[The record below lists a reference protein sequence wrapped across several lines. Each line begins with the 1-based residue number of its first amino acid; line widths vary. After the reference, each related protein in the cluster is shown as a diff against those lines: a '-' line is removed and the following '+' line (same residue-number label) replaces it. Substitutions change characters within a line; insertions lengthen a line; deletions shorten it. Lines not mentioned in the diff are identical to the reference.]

1 MTHRSHFLSPEIYH
15 YLLNVSLH
23 EAPILEELREATA
36 SHPAFQM
43 MIGPDQGQFLALL
56 VKLIGAR
63 YTLDIGTFTGYSAL
77 SVALA
82 LPENGQVIAC
92 DIDTESTKIAMSF
105 WQKAGVENKIDLKIA
120 PALDTLDALIKAGQ
134 KDHFDFVFI
143 DADKRNNDKYYEKAL
158 TLVRPGG
165 LIAIDNVLWYGHVI
179 DENNQEKTTQAI
191 REFNQMLFT
200 DKRVDISMIPIGDGL
215 TLARKVD

>member
-23 EAPILEELREATA
+23 EAPILKELREVTA

-82 LPENGQVIAC
+82 LPENGQMIAC

-120 PALDTLDALIKAGQ
+120 PALDTLDALIKAGH
-134 KDHFDFVFI
+134 KDHFDFAFI

-158 TLVRPGG
+158 ALVRPGG
-165 LIAIDNVLWYGHVI
+165 LIAIDNVLWYGRVI
-179 DENNQEKTTQAI
+179 DESNQEKTTQAI
-191 REFNQMLFT
+191 REFNQMLFADT
-200 DKRVDISMIPIGDGL
+200 RVDISMIPIGDGL